1 MFRLTVRAVA
11 YVKEGM
17 KAVSL
22 CRHPEDKKCLSLANQ
37 GETHSVFS
45 EIHEK
50 VQYRVSEHPVP
61 LNFSQI

>member
-37 GETHSVFS
+37 GETLSVFS
-45 EIHEK
+45 EIH
-50 VQYRVSEHPVP
+50 
-61 LNFSQI
+61 